1 MHVITLILITIEEK
15 YDKDLQF
22 YIVLNFINAGRHTSQ
37 KHEKTMSN
45 IQRQ

>member
-22 YIVLNFINAGRHTSQ
+22 YIVLNFINADRHTSQ
-37 KHEKTMSN
+37 KHEKMISN
-45 IQRQ
+45 VQRQ

>member
-1 MHVITLILITIEEK
+1 MHVITLILISIEEK
-15 YDKDLQF
+15 YKDLKF
-22 YIVLNFINAGRHTSQ
+22 YIVLNFINADRHTSQ